1 MGSAYRSLF
10 TVNCFFSPS
19 IFNTIQSSWAGYF
32 QHFISPNALKSKGTL
47 LRFNGERR
55 RKAVWRQKASHNFTP
70 RHAIAGSCQTPPS
83 KLPALPM
90 KMRMT
95 RRVSEGGLPKKTAPP
110 HAPPQAPLSA
120 GPAPPPWPP
129 RAVPGATPVTLRL
142 GRPRGSGSGGRP
154 LRERPR
160 GAAAANPPPP
170 PPEERGNY
178 KAQRAPGPA
187 GAEGRLGA
195 RNAWRKFGGT
205 DGVGGELKDPSG
217 IS

>member
-95 RRVSEGGLPKKTAPP
+95 RRVSEGGLPKKNGPSARTPSSSPQRGARPAAMAAPGRSRGNAC
-110 HAPPQAPLSA
+110 H
-120 GPAPPPWPP
+120 PAPRPAP
-129 RAVPGATPVTLRL
+129 R
-142 GRPRGSGSGGRP
+142 
-154 LRERPR
+154 
-160 GAAAANPPPP
+160 
-170 PPEERGNY
+170 
-178 KAQRAPGPA
+178 
-187 GAEGRLGA
+187 
-195 RNAWRKFGGT
+195 
-205 DGVGGELKDPSG
+205 
-217 IS
+217 